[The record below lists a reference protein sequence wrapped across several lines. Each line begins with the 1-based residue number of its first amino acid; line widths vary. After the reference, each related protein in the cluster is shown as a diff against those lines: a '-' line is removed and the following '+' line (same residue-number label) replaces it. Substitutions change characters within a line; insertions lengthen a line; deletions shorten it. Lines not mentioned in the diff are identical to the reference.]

1 MVWTGLLF
9 VEYGNPDL
17 VGSVGM
23 GLREMPGLCLVW
35 VTAAC
40 AAGQL
45 TLKYWS
51 QYLETEDEIAAPT
64 WSEHQWAPSSI
75 KELTKSADGSVAIGY
90 KFGNNWGSGRHVD
103 P

>member
-1 MVWTGLLF
+1 MDMGGLERIAFASVWTT
-9 VEYGNPDL
+9 
-17 VGSVGM
+17 
-23 GLREMPGLCLVW
+23 EMPGLCLVW

-45 TLKYWS
+45 TLTYWS
-51 QYLETEDEIAAPT
+51 HDLETEDEIAAPT

-75 KELTKSADGSVAIGY
+75 KELTKSADGSVAIGH